1 MYLNYILPLFL
12 ILLIVISVAYIRT
25 FILQKKKKRILNTI
39 SDTAVF
45 LKDVSGDIYIES
57 SIYTRWIVFD
67 KIEVVLDKS
76 TIYLFPNEKILGN
89 NLRGIV
95 QIDVDKN
102 NHCVNENAALHLML
116 NDIKSERKYIKLIG
130 KETEVSAKKYEVLLN
145 FNNLPDKEIVLNYLS
160 NSYLLSESYSNY
172 TEK

>member
-25 FILQKKKKRILNTI
+25 FILQKKKKRILDTI
-39 SDTAVF
+39 SDTAIL
-45 LKDVSGDIYIES
+45 LKDISGDIYIES
-57 SIYTRWIVFD
+57 SIYTRWIFFE

-76 TIYLFPNEKILGN
+76 AIYLFPNKKILGN
-89 NLRGIV
+89 NLCGIV

-102 NHCVNENAALHLML
+102 NHYVNENAALYLML
-116 NDIKSERKYIKLIG
+116 SDIKSERKYIKLIG
-130 KETEVSAKKYEVLLN
+130 KETEVSAKKYEVLMN

-160 NSYLLSESYSNY
+160 NSYILSESYSNY